1 MRLQP
6 LRDGDP
12 RALSALCESRG
23 RAVYAYC
30 LQVAGDAQAMEAAA
44 SAFAD
49 FRLAVV
55 GAGDLTEREAEA
67 LLRAKTRR
75 AAARRGVNAMA
86 ASRLDSVADGCE
98 GQEIRLVRYSEGSA
112 APAVEKV
119 FAAHVADC
127 HLCATALTRLH
138 AGERALER
146 PPLAPLPLRVTDEIL
161 WAMALVAPVLACEG
175 NAALVQRE
183 ALSLLSA
190 PDPANPAQAAPVTPP
205 AAAAAREPDARP
217 EPVSTMPSAADGS
230 RRRFPGRRPRPT
242 SAPMATWG
250 AAFAGAAGAA
260 FGIGLVL
267 LTNDDTTPSRPPTGI
282 AGVAA
287 AATPSVS
294 TTPRPGATAS
304 ATSGSAGKLR
314 IEAIATTVH
323 PVLGEIGP
331 GARVSVHVRITN
343 GMGRAARARRP
354 VLYVGDTAVDLAAV
368 STTTATSPIAALDAG
383 AVAEGRLRFD
393 AARSVADELTTSA
406 VRLRISGRSVPLKPV
421 IGSPA
426 APT

>member
-12 RALSALCESRG
+12 GALSALCQSRG

-49 FRLAVV
+49 FRLAIVD
-55 GAGDLTEREAEA
+55 AGDLTEREAEA

-75 AAARRGVNAMA
+75 AAARRGVNVMA
-86 ASRLDSVADGCE
+86 ASTRDSVAGTCE
-98 GQEIRLVRYSEGSA
+98 GQEIRLVRYAEGSA

-127 HLCATALTRLH
+127 HLCAGALARLH

-161 WAMALVAPVLACEG
+161 WAMALVAPVQACEG

-183 ALSLLSA
+183 ALSLLTVRVED
-190 PDPANPAQAAPVTPP
+190 PEDPAPMSTP
-205 AAAAAREPDARP
+205 AAAVRELDARP
-217 EPVSTMPSAADGS
+217 EPVSAMPGAADGS
-230 RRRFPGRRPRPT
+230 RRRFPWRRARPK

-282 AGVAA
+282 ADVAA

-294 TTPRPGATAS
+294 TTPRPGAKAS

-368 STTTATSPIAALDAG
+368 STTSATSPIAALDAG
-383 AVAEGRLRFD
+383 SVAEGRLRFD
-393 AARSVADELTTSA
+393 AARSVADELTTAA

>member
-1 MRLQP
+1 M
-6 LRDGDP
+6 
-12 RALSALCESRG
+12 
-23 RAVYAYC
+23 YAYC

-55 GAGDLTEREAEA
+55 GAGDLTEREVEA
-67 LLRAKTRR
+67 LLRARTRGVP
-75 AAARRGVNAMA
+75 AARRGVNAMA
-86 ASRLDSVADGCE
+86 ASRLDSVAGGCE

-190 PDPANPAQAAPVTPP
+190 PGPG
-205 AAAAAREPDARP
+205 EPRAGR
-217 EPVSTMPSAADGS
+217 TRHGTRG
-230 RRRFPGRRPRPT
+230 RRRPRARRAPRAGVRHAQRRRRVATALPRRRPRPT
-242 SAPMATWG
+242 SAPHG
-250 AAFAGAAGAA
+250 DVGGHVRRRRRRGVRDRPRAAHERRHEA
-260 FGIGLVL
+260 
-267 LTNDDTTPSRPPTGI
+267 PSRPPTGI

-393 AARSVADELTTSA
+393 AARSVADELTTAA